1 MLFKHYYLNINLEL
15 LFFYDITCKIKMI
28 ELDIFSDT
36 ICPWCY
42 IGKKRLDSAITKH
55 GHLEFKQTWRPF
67 QLNPGMAPD
76 GMDRQEYLV
85 SKFGSTDAAKT
96 VYENIYEEGLK
107 EGIDFN
113 FDSIEVTPNSFNSHR
128 LLALA
133 YEKKI
138 QEQVLDDLF
147 ESYFLKGE
155 DIGNPNVLL
164 SIAVNNSIDEDVFK
178 NYLSNKDNIEPLGNE
193 ELQARKMGID
203 SVPTF
208 IVNKQIVINGGQ
220 TSENFELIFQKL
232 SSNIN

>member
-1 MLFKHYYLNINLEL
+1 
-15 LFFYDITCKIKMI
+15 MI

-36 ICPWCY
+36 VCPWCY
-42 IGKKRLDSAITKH
+42 IGKKRLDNAITKH

-128 LLALA
+128 LLAIA
-133 YEKKI
+133 YEKNI

-164 SIAVNNSIDEDVFK
+164 SIAVNNLIDEDRFK
-178 NYLSNKDNIEPLGNE
+178 NYLSNKDNIEPLANE

-208 IVNKQIVINGGQ
+208 IVNKQIVINGAQ

-232 SSNIN
+232 SGSIN

>member
-1 MLFKHYYLNINLEL
+1 
-15 LFFYDITCKIKMI
+15 
-28 ELDIFSDT
+28 
-36 ICPWCY
+36 
-42 IGKKRLDSAITKH
+42 
-55 GHLEFKQTWRPF
+55 
-67 QLNPGMAPD
+67 MAPD

-138 QEQVLDDLF
+138 QEQVLNNLF

-155 DIGNPNVLL
+155 DIGNPNILL
-164 SIAVNNSIDEDVFK
+164 SIAINNSIDEDEFK

-208 IVNKQIVINGGQ
+208 IVNKQIVINGAQ

-232 SSNIN
+232 SGNIN